1 MQYFDPHFNNWLLNK
16 FETYKELRAMD
27 KAYWSEKYGMYIITR
42 YADVKYALG
51 ANDIFSSA
59 KGNLIVEHPFRFSRT
74 LGASDEPD
82 HSIYKNIVKNSY
94 SKDNIQRIADCFTSK
109 ATLLLNGKESLNI
122 SNVIE
127 ELSAWTTAEI
137 LNLPHD
143 KEEIKNIVLGIQR
156 NSPLAVSENIDP
168 TCANQFKN
176 IINDLA
182 FVNKTAPTGPGIYK
196 EFMEHEPEK
205 LKLVSLFQGPTIS
218 GASSLTGALE
228 FLTLDLFR
236 ENQLDTLI
244 ADRTLIPA
252 AVEESL
258 RFHASTGRFSR
269 TVTTEVTLHGIDL
282 KPGDRVALCL
292 ESANRDPAMFVEPE
306 KFILNRNTVGQLA
319 FGHGIHACIA
329 LAISKTMMI
338 KYLEI
343 LLDLVGKYRVT
354 TPHDE
359 LKYVMTSS
367 GNDDMIS
374 NIHIEKDF
382 T

>member
-1 MQYFDPHFNNWLLNK
+1 MQYFDPHSNNWLLNK

-59 KGNLIVEHPFRFSRT
+59 KGNLIVEHPFRFGRT

-82 HSIYKNIVKNSY
+82 HSIYKNIVKNAY

-137 LNLPHD
+137 LNLPYD

-156 NSPLAVSENIDP
+156 HSPLAVSENIDP

-329 LAISKTMMI
+329 LAISKTMMV